1 MCTVLVEVTDPAV
14 VRDEGS
20 ATDRRNDKRDRFG
33 LQKRVKLEGG
43 GRYKKIEGKR
53 KHWRSW
59 SDLTEGRVVCVRR
72 ARSQHATG
80 RAAAVAVEPP
90 AAPAPAAP
98 AEPEIQPENPENV
111 SPTPPTLDTPGTP
124 AHTPGRYL
132 GYIRV
137 LYCTV
142 PALHSPSVTFSHL

>member
-1 MCTVLVEVTDPAV
+1 VCTVLVEVTDPAV

-20 ATDRRNDKRDRFG
+20 ATDRRVDKRDRFG

-72 ARSQHATG
+72 ARSQHATE
-80 RAAAVAVEPP
+80 RAAV
-90 AAPAPAAP
+90 AAP
-98 AEPEIQPENPENV
+98 AEPEIQAEIQPENPENV

>member
-1 MCTVLVEVTDPAV
+1 MEEWIEVE
-14 VRDEGS
+14 
-20 ATDRRNDKRDRFG
+20 
-33 LQKRVKLEGG
+33 
-43 GRYKKIEGKR
+43 YKDQQTFRAWKNLHNFTGKR
-53 KHWRSW
+53 LWIHPAHV
-59 SDLTEGRVVCVRR
+59 LRVVPHTGPSVRER
-72 ARSQHATG
+72 LDR
-80 RAAAVAVEPP
+80 AAVA
-90 AAPAPAAP
+90 AA